1 MTGPGAYHADGRFGK
16 VVPVRL
22 RRGTDL
28 MNGLKTVC
36 EANEIKHGAVLAG
49 IGSLQKMT
57 YQVLAPRPE
66 TKLGAGYTEPQVVQG
81 PVEVVSLQGVVF
93 QSETGETLLHVH
105 GTFSDQHGT
114 VYAGHVVAGENPVL
128 ATLDG
133 IVAEI
138 ADVKLVRRMDAE
150 VGLGLFTPEKS

>member
-1 MTGPGAYHADGRFGK
+1 MLGLGAYHASGRMGR
-16 VVPVRL
+16 VVPLRL

-28 MNGLKTVC
+28 MNGLRQVC
-36 EANEIKHGAVLAG
+36 EQNGIKQGAILGG

-57 YQVLAPRPE
+57 YQVLAPKPE
-66 TKLGAGYTEPQVVQG
+66 TTLGAGYTDPQVVQG
-81 PVEVVSLQGVVF
+81 PVEIVSLQGVVF
-93 QSETGETLLHVH
+93 QSEDGETLLHVH
-105 GTFSDQHGT
+105 GTFSDRHGT

-150 VGLGLFTPEKS
+150 VGLGLFTPEQP

>member
-1 MTGPGAYHADGRFGK
+1 MVGLGAHHASGRLGK

-28 MNGLKTVC
+28 MTGLKEVC
-36 EANEIKHGAVLAG
+36 EANGIKQGTVLAG

-57 YQVLAPRPE
+57 YQVLAPKPE
-66 TKLGAGYTEPQVVQG
+66 TRLGAGYTDPQVVQG
-81 PVEVVSLQGVVF
+81 PVEIVSLQGMVF
-93 QSETGETLLHVH
+93 QSDEGETLLHVH
-105 GTFSDQHGT
+105 GTFSDQYGK

-133 IVAEI
+133 ILAEI
-138 ADVKLVRRMDAE
+138 ADVKLVRRMDPE
-150 VGLGLFTPEKS
+150 VGLGLFTPEKL

>member
-66 TKLGAGYTEPQVVQG
+66 TKLGGGYTEPQVVQG

>member
-28 MNGLKTVC
+28 MNGLKMVC
-36 EANEIKHGAVLAG
+36 EANGITHGAVLAG

-66 TKLGAGYTEPQVVQG
+66 TTLGAGYTDPQVVQG
-81 PVEVVSLQGVVF
+81 PVEIVSLQGVVF
-93 QSETGETLLHVH
+93 QSEKGETLLHVH

-138 ADVKLVRRMDAE
+138 ADVTLVRRMDAE
-150 VGLGLFTPEKS
+150 VGLGLFTPEKP